1 MELDYAIDLSRSALI
16 VTLKLAVPLLATG
29 LIAGLVVSL
38 FQAVTQIQEQ
48 TLAFIPK
55 MLVVV
60 LTLIIMMPL
69 LLTWSVEYTREMF
82 RSLRTLW
89 GG

>member
-1 MELDYAIDLSRSALI
+1 MELDHAIDLSRGALI

-69 LLTWSVEYTREMF
+69 LLTWSVEYTREVF
-82 RSLRTLW
+82 RSLHVLW